1 MPSLNHSGDAVF
13 YEVVVIGGGPTG
25 LMVAADLAAAG
36 VRVAL
41 AERRRHSDPNVT
53 RAFGVH
59 AATLEQ
65 LDIRGIA
72 EDLIST
78 GNRVQ
83 RVRLFDAVRVDLARL
98 PSRFNYLLITPQSQT
113 EKVLRDRA
121 MAAGVEFLSGLEVM
135 TLTQDDHEVLT
146 RARREDGSTVDLRS
160 RYAVGADGVGSTVR
174 RHIGV
179 DFPGK
184 SVLKSIMLADVRM
197 TDPPRQR
204 LAMTAVGEG
213 FTVVVPFGDGWY
225 RVIAWRRGSQ
235 AEPNEPVQLDEVR
248 WVAEL
253 TLGTDHGMHSPRW
266 LSRFHSDERLAAAYR
281 VGRVF
286 LAGDAAHVHS
296 PAGGLGMNAA
306 IQDAANLG
314 WKLGAVL
321 RGRAAESLLD
331 TYQAERRPVGSQVI
345 RTSGALLR
353 MATMKSPLGRTARNM
368 LGRLVASVPAAA
380 DHAAGTVSG
389 LSLRYK
395 PPKGADRRVG
405 RRAAA
410 LSLADRR
417 MHQVLASGDFAV
429 VSTEEPDGLPRHVR
443 WVQPE
448 AQVNESA
455 QIDEPVLVRPDG
467 YIGWIGD
474 LSDYPFW
481 A

>member
-1 MPSLNHSGDAVF
+1 
-13 YEVVVIGGGPTG
+13 
-25 LMVAADLAAAG
+25 
-36 VRVAL
+36 
-41 AERRRHSDPNVT
+41 
-53 RAFGVH
+53 
-59 AATLEQ
+59 
-65 LDIRGIA
+65 
-72 EDLIST
+72 
-78 GNRVQ
+78 
-83 RVRLFDAVRVDLARL
+83 
-98 PSRFNYLLITPQSQT
+98 
-113 EKVLRDRA
+113 
-121 MAAGVEFLSGLEVM
+121 
-135 TLTQDDHEVLT
+135 
-146 RARREDGSTVDLRS
+146 
-160 RYAVGADGVGSTVR
+160 
-174 RHIGV
+174 
-179 DFPGK
+179 
-184 SVLKSIMLADVRM
+184 
-197 TDPPRQR
+197 
-204 LAMTAVGEG
+204 
-213 FTVVVPFGDGWY
+213 
-225 RVIAWRRGSQ
+225 
-235 AEPNEPVQLDEVR
+235 
-248 WVAEL
+248 
-253 TLGTDHGMHSPRW
+253 
-266 LSRFHSDERLAAAYR
+266 
-281 VGRVF
+281 
-286 LAGDAAHVHS
+286 
-296 PAGGLGMNAA
+296 MNAA

-481 A
+481 T